1 MSLRVHIHRAAWSF
15 ALFAALASAPT
26 PAGAHPDS
34 LTVEE
39 IDSLKVYL
47 IASLAA
53 PDERAYL
60 QILTDVQILADPTD
74 SSRVYDI
81 VVRFDP
87 ERFHSPY
94 AGLYPLTFEDQ
105 FIQWGKRIA
114 LFTRSISPTTRRF
127 YLHDISTGQQ
137 AWMFTAEARHLY
149 SLPPDKTPAMA
160 AVDDRGA
167 QRRWLRLIL
176 DAPVSTELLTMGGWL
191 RLIRRETR
199 GNVIARIGVYQPPPA
214 ATTTP

>member
-1 MSLRVHIHRAAWSF
+1 MRRRAHIHRAVWSF
-15 ALFAALASAPT
+15 VLLTALGSTAT
-26 PAGAHPDS
+26 AGAAEPEV
-34 LTVEE
+34 LTPEE
-39 IDSLKVYL
+39 IDSLEVYL

-53 PDERAYL
+53 PDEQAYL
-60 QILTDVQILADPTD
+60 QILTDARILADPTD
-74 SSRVYDI
+74 SNSVYDI

-87 ERFHSPY
+87 ERFHSAY
-94 AGLYPLTFEDQ
+94 AGLYPPTFEDQ

-149 SLPPDKTPAMA
+149 SLPPEKTPAIT

-167 QRRWLRLIL
+167 QRRWLRLIRN
-176 DAPVSTELLTMGGWL
+176 APVSTELLTMGGWL
-191 RLIRRETR
+191 RLIRRQSR
-199 GNVIARIGVYQPPPA
+199 GSVIASIGIYQPPAAAA
-214 ATTTP
+214 ATP